1 MCSWPLALSSECL
14 LKQSYAG
21 ICSERKDCNGQAAE
35 ESWKTDH
42 VAHLAGQGMK
52 RRPEG
57 PVNGEGPVYKDF
69 LRALCSEQSV
79 WKLPE
84 PGT

>member
-1 MCSWPLALSSECL
+1 MCSWPLALSSERL

-57 PVNGEGPVYKDF
+57 PVNGEGPVYK
-69 LRALCSEQSV
+69 AQSSQYGNCQNMG
-79 WKLPE
+79 PE
-84 PGT
+84 SSN